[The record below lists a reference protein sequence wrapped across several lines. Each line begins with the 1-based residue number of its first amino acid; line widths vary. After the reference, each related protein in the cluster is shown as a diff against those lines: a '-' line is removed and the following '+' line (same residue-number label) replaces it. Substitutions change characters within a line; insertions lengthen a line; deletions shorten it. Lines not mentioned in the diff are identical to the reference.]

1 MAQAQAFG
9 LQAFDYP
16 SGRDCSSCSWWGLV
30 SKSLQSQHP
39 EATIGSSI
47 DQEIRRVK
55 IGELGKQA
63 DCQVETI
70 RYYEREGL
78 LPVPGRSEGNYRVYG
93 REHLERL
100 VFIRNCRT
108 LDMTLDEI
116 RRLLLLI
123 DRPEESC
130 DSVNGLVDEHIRHVE
145 LRINSLLALQ
155 KQLVELRH
163 RCAAERGVDECAI
176 IQQLSSSGGV
186 QPLPEAEHT
195 HVGKSHRH

>member
-1 MAQAQAFG
+1 M
-9 LQAFDYP
+9 
-16 SGRDCSSCSWWGLV
+16 
-30 SKSLQSQHP
+30 
-39 EATIGSSI
+39 
-47 DQEIRRVK
+47 K

-93 REHLERL
+93 KEHLERL

-195 HVGKSHRH
+195 HVGKSHRHGSDRGGSAYASLTRGRLVTGVSYSAWLQKRARSRGWPLKQAAWLARNSEPG